1 MCHIKIFGSC
11 PSLKNSKKIAI
22 NSRTGQRFVRTEQR
36 VKDFMD
42 SAKAQI
48 QAQWNEDYELPVT
61 VTYVFYNQDKRK
73 HDLENQIATMNDCL
87 KEFLGDDDQ
96 FHIEEVVGRYGGI
109 DKENPRTEI
118 WID

>member
-1 MCHIKIFGSC
+1 MKIIVKGAC
-11 PSLKNSKKIAI
+11 PSLKNSKQIAF
-22 NSRTGQRFVRTEQR
+22 NRKTGQRFVRTEDR
-36 VKDFMD
+36 VKKFMD
-42 SAKAQI
+42 SAKIQI
-48 QAQWNEDYELPVT
+48 ANQWEDDYQLPVT

-87 KEFLGDDDQ
+87 KESLGDDDQ

>member
-1 MCHIKIFGSC
+1 MRIIVDGAC
-11 PSLKNSKKIAI
+11 PSLKNSKQIAV
-22 NSRTGQRFVRTEQR
+22 NRKTGQRFVRTEDR
-36 VKDFMD
+36 VKQFMD
-42 SAKAQI
+42 SAKDQI
-48 QAQWNEDYELPVT
+48 ADQWENDYELPVT

-87 KEFLGDDDQ
+87 KESLGDDDQ